1 MNCVGPWHSE
11 KGNATQHLQ
20 AFLEMHTELET
31 FHFMELVCI
40 LGVMLILLSQRSE
53 IVTFFF
59 CRWLK
64 DGQPVEEGAGHK
76 FLLNRQKLLISQ
88 AQVSDTGRYKCVAAN
103 TAGKHEKEFDITV
116 HGRLLKRVG
125 SKRLPLC

>member
-11 KGNATQHLQ
+11 EGNATQHLQ

-40 LGVMLILLSQRSE
+40 LGVVLILLSQRSE

-59 CRWLK
+59 
-64 DGQPVEEGAGHK
+64 
-76 FLLNRQKLLISQ
+76 
-88 AQVSDTGRYKCVAAN
+88 
-103 TAGKHEKEFDITV
+103 
-116 HGRLLKRVG
+116 VG
-125 SKRLPLC
+125 G